1 MQTRKGQSIEDES
14 MQIIER
20 EIGNHQFDELE
31 WPIVRRVIH
40 TTADFDFAGKNSLVF
55 HENAIKN
62 GMDALEKRC
71 NIIVDVNGVIG
82 GMNKQNPK
90 DFGNDIICNISKP
103 EIMEIAKREN
113 TTRARISMRVAAEKM
128 NGGIVIVGNAPT
140 ALTEII
146 QMFDERI
153 IKPALVIGMPVGFVC
168 AVESKEA
175 LVKSDIP
182 FISNIGRKGGSAVS
196 SATIN
201 ALYILL
207 RNKLSS

>member
-55 HENAIKN
+55 HKNAIKK
-62 GMDALEKRC
+62 GMDALEKGC

-103 EIMEIAKREN
+103 EIMEIAKKEN
-113 TTRARISMRVAAEKM
+113 TTRARVSMRVAAEKM

-140 ALTEII
+140 ALTEVI

-175 LVKSDIP
+175 LVKSNIP

-196 SATIN
+196 SAIIN